1 MLLFILRRLIIL
13 GFCGILLSSA
23 SGFVCMQA
31 QEAGERYFIDVNR
44 YRFSWP
50 DMNHSAFYPVPNH
63 DLSRDLYLRSIEAAD
78 PATIASQPARGMDG
92 PRIFLPVLVKL
103 VQTGDPSWGEAIRK
117 MFEAFTRDLERTV
130 EDRGWFW
137 RFEQPAALI
146 PLYRHFLLKEG
157 IIEPDTPWF
166 RTMWL
171 YYCRHLHVWDSEPIE
186 WRGGCHRSMPE
197 GVSKYLAA
205 QWYPDIPEASHWK
218 EYGQWV
224 FDDFWHTK
232 DAPQND
238 TGYMMGPIIILA
250 CVGDQ
255 WTGDDRVFTDPGMKR
270 LWDRLLVEITPD
282 GAVNPYGPNG
292 GWNST
297 ADYRIALME
306 RLAAKTGRSD
316 YRFAAQK
323 MLNYLIYQS
332 PTDDP
337 MAVHPGYGHTWH
349 LALAWLFADESLPI
363 TTPDSGST
371 WTKRMEA
378 VRVPHTDKAL
388 TEKLIGH
395 ADPRENHGHI
405 CCSWHMSGKEWPD
418 KLILRSGWNPG
429 DFFALVELHPTSFP
443 ANPGGIMGMNRWGSP
458 FTQIVTSKGAS
469 VENRLQIEDL
479 SGSIPKRYH
488 PDALRINEF
497 WQAGKM
503 PNIQSRVTDFEDHEL
518 WTYARVEVDNMDG
531 LPISY
536 ARSFLFI
543 KNRFLVSRET
553 VTFEASFKARIG
565 PLWNTQNIGP
575 QIGSSWANTFMSYPV
590 ADNGRRSAPT
600 PAVDLLVW
608 FAPHDERHLQ
618 SINRLE
624 TDPRAQA
631 CPNQLR
637 YTWEGTSTVGQ
648 SMVFTSL
655 YYPHLP
661 YRPDKVSNNP
671 SQGQATAAWRNQ
683 REATA
688 HASGIEVIEDSID
701 QTLLSLELEEGN
713 REWVWFNPTNK
724 SMELNGNKI
733 QSRFGYLKASKP

>member
-1 MLLFILRRLIIL
+1 MHTLVAWTLIGLIWAADSSSDRLQAAE
-13 GFCGILLSSA
+13 A
-23 SGFVCMQA
+23 S
-31 QEAGERYFIDVNR
+31 ERYFIDVHR
-44 YRFSWP
+44 YRFGWP
-50 DMNHSAFYPVPNH
+50 NLNDPAFYPIPDH
-63 DLSRDLYLRSIEAAD
+63 PLSRDLYLASIEAAD
-78 PATIASQPARGMDG
+78 PEALIQRPARGMDG
-92 PRIFLPVLVKL
+92 PRIFLPVLVKF
-103 VQTGDPSWGEAIRK
+103 VQTGETKWLQGIQN
-117 MFEAFTRDLERTV
+117 MFEAFHADLRKTV
-130 EDRGWFW
+130 EEHRWFW

-146 PLYRHFLLKEG
+146 PVYRHFLLKQGG
-157 IIEPDTPWF
+157 IEKNTHWF
-166 RTMWL
+166 RDMWL
-171 YYCRHLHVWDSEPIE
+171 YYCRHLHVWDSEPVE

-197 GVSKYLAA
+197 GVSKFLAA
-205 QWYPDIPEASHWK
+205 SWYPDIPEAAHWS

-224 FDDFWHTK
+224 FNDFWSAK

-238 TGYMMGPIIILA
+238 TGYMMGPMIILG

-255 WTGDDRVFTDPGMKR
+255 WTGDDRVYLDPGMQR
-270 LWDRLLVEITPD
+270 VWDRLMVEVTPD
-282 GAVNPYGPNG
+282 GAINPYGPNG

-297 ADYRIALME
+297 ADYRIALLE
-306 RLAAKTGRSD
+306 RLAAKTGRGD

-332 PTDDP
+332 PTENP
-337 MAVHPGYGHTWH
+337 KAVHPDDGHTWH
-349 LALAWLFADESLPI
+349 MALAWLFADETVAINP
-363 TTPDSGST
+363 PASGST

-388 TEKLIGH
+388 TERLLGH
-395 ADPRENHGHI
+395 ADPRDNFGHI

-479 SGSIPKRYH
+479 SQEAPRRYH
-488 PDALRINEF
+488 PDRLRINEF

-503 PNIQSRVTDFEDHEL
+503 PDIRSRVTDFEDHEL
-518 WTYARVEVDNMDG
+518 WTYARIEVDHMDG
-531 LPISY
+531 LPVSY
-536 ARSFLFI
+536 VRSFLFI

-553 VTFEASFKARIG
+553 VTFETSFKARIG

-575 QIGSSWANTFMSYPV
+575 QIGSHWANTFMSYPV

-608 FAPHDERHLQ
+608 FAPHEERKLR
-618 SINRLE
+618 SENRLE

-637 YTWEGTSTVGQ
+637 YTWEGTPSAGQ

-671 SQGQATAAWRNQ
+671 SQGQTAAAWKNQ

-688 HASGIEVIEDSID
+688 HASGITVIEDNVD

-713 REWVWFNPTNK
+713 QEWIWFNPAGQ
-724 SMELNGNKI
+724 SIQLNGQII
-733 QSRFGYLKASKP
+733 QSPFGYQKAAKP